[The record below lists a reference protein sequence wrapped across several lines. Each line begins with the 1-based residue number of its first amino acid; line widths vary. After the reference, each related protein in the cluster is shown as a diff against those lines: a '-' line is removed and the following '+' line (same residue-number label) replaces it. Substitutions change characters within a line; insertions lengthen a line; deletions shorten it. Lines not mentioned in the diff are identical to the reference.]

1 MNRYLSSVT
10 AACLAAGSAHAGA
23 LDRTGQSVD
32 VLFET
37 GRYGE
42 FSFAHVS
49 PDVSG
54 RDLTFAS
61 TGGSGDIAKNYSQF
75 GAAYK
80 ADWDDRFSYAFI
92 FEQPFTAD
100 TDYPDETGYFA
111 QGSTAEFNSY
121 SLTGLLQ
128 YNIPTSGF
136 SVFGGVRVQRVDAN
150 VSIQVDQSKT
160 LVDPGPR
167 IGVLDLDY
175 SADAD
180 HDWGVGYVVGAAYER
195 PDIALRVSLTYNSK
209 VTHSV
214 DTEEVSF
221 GRIFAPEPGQFVPL
235 DGDLNSKTD
244 FDTPQSINLALQT
257 GVAPGTLVFGGVRWV
272 DWSDFD
278 LSPSLYSNGPIGAP
292 LLSYEDDVF
301 TYTLGVG
308 RRLTDSWSV
317 AATLGYEK
325 STGNYFTNL
334 GPTDGQKS
342 IGLAA
347 IYTKNKMKITAG
359 VRYISIGDTETKLG
373 DIKPLASFEDNDA
386 IAFGVKVGYYF

>member
-1 MNRYLSSVT
+1 MKKYMTSLT
-10 AACLAAGSAHAGA
+10 ALCLATGGAHAGA

-42 FSFAHVS
+42 FSIARVS

-54 RDLTFAS
+54 RDFALTS
-61 TGGSGDIAKNYSQF
+61 TGGSGDIGATYWQF

-80 ADWDDRFSYAFI
+80 ADWDDRFSYALI
-92 FEQPFTAD
+92 FEEPFKAD
-100 TDYPDETGYFA
+100 TDYPDDTGYFA
-111 QGSTAEFNSY
+111 QGSSAEFNSY

-128 YNIPTSGF
+128 YNIPSSGF

-150 VSIQVDQSKT
+150 VSIQVN
-160 LVDPGPR
+160 P
-167 IGVLDLDY
+167 VLGGGLALDY
-175 SADAD
+175 TADAD
-180 HDWGVGYVVGAAYER
+180 KDWGVGYVAGVAYEK

-209 VTHSV
+209 VSHKVNT
-214 DTEEVSF
+214 DEEFF
-221 GRIFAPEPGQFVPL
+221 GTPF
-235 DGDLNSKTD
+235 NSTTD
-244 FDTPQSINLALQT
+244 FDTPQSINLAFQT

-278 LSPSLYSNGPIGAP
+278 LSPDFYANTLIGAP
-292 LLSYEDDVF
+292 LLTYEDDVY

-308 RRLTDSWSV
+308 RKLTDTWSV

-347 IYTKNKMKITAG
+347 IYTQDNMKITAG
-359 VRYISIGDTETKLG
+359 VRYIAIGDTETRLST
-373 DIKPLASFEDNDA
+373 IEPLAKFKDNDA
-386 IAFGVKVGYYF
+386 VAFGVKVGYYF